1 MSQFLKDSKRWLPGA
16 LVSILII
23 AVILHFVDFR
33 EMGQAFRSANY
44 VLLAIAFP
52 LALVWMMVRAIVW
65 RTLLRNRASYRDV
78 LFTEGEG
85 YLLNTFLPLRL
96 GELGRA
102 FLLSRKSDLQ
112 FMEIIPTI
120 VIERAVDLAYS
131 AGILLVS
138 LPFVVGAEG
147 AGKIGVIVGGVVI
160 FGLIVL
166 YLVARNRNWAMDLF
180 RKLSQRWPVFQR
192 VGGGFVEAFLEGLA
206 VLTDGWLFARFLFW
220 MTINWSISILSY
232 YLLIRAFFP
241 DAQMIWAFFGLGVA
255 AFGNAIPSL
264 PGAIGTFEGAFGGA
278 LALLTGDESTAFAAA
293 LAGRLYLYIGALFF
307 GLIGLANEGQTL
319 SGIYQ
324 QLKDFRAKGSAD
336 TDKQNTDSAAERITK

>member
-1 MSQFLKDSKRWLPGA
+1 MSQFLKDAKRWLPGA

-23 AVILHFVDFR
+23 AAILYFVDFR
-33 EMGQAFRSANY
+33 EMGQAIRTANY
-44 VLLAIAFP
+44 FLLAIALP
-52 LALVWMMVRAIVW
+52 LSLVWMMIRAIVW

-78 LFTEGEG
+78 LYTEGEG
-85 YLLNTFLPLRL
+85 YLMNSFLPLRL

-102 FLLSRKSDLQ
+102 FLLSRKSSIS

-147 AGKIGVIVGGVVI
+147 AGQIGAVVGVVVI
-160 FGLIVL
+160 IGLVVL
-166 YLVARNRNWAMDLF
+166 YLLARNRQWALDLF
-180 RKLSQRWPVFQR
+180 RKLSQRWPVLQR
-192 VGGGFVEAFLEGLA
+192 VGGGFIQSFLEGLA

-220 MTINWSISILSY
+220 MTVNWAVSILSY

-241 DAQMIWAFFGLGVA
+241 NAQLIWAFFGLGVA

-278 LALLTGDESTAFAAA
+278 LTILTGDQSTAFAAA
-293 LAGRLYLYIGALFF
+293 LAGRLYLYIGALVF
-307 GLIGLANEGQTL
+307 GLIGLASEGQTL

-324 QLKDFRAKGSAD
+324 QLKDFRAKGSA
-336 TDKQNTDSAAERITK
+336 SAEQ

>member
-1 MSQFLKDSKRWLPGA
+1 MKEIKRWLPGA
-16 LVSILII
+16 VISILLIV
-23 AVILHFVDFR
+23 AILYFVDFR
-33 EMGQAFRSANY
+33 QMGQAILSANY
-44 VLLAIAFP
+44 VLLAIGMP
-52 LALVWMMVRAIVW
+52 LALVWMLVRAIVW

-85 YLLNTFLPLRL
+85 YLMNTFLPLRL

-102 FLLSRKSDLQ
+102 FLLSRKCDMQ

-120 VIERAVDLAYS
+120 VIERTVDLGYS

-147 AGKIGVIVGGVVI
+147 AGQIGAVVGGVVI
-160 FGLIVL
+160 IGLVVL
-166 YLVARNRNWAMDLF
+166 YLLARNRQWAMEVF
-180 RKLSQRWPVFQR
+180 RKLSQRWPALQR
-192 VGGGFVEAFLEGLA
+192 VGGGFIEAFLEGLA

-220 MTINWSISILSY
+220 MTVNWAISMLSY
-232 YLLIRAFFP
+232 YLIIRAFFP

-278 LALLTGDESTAFAAA
+278 LTILTGDQSTAFAAA
-293 LAGRLYLYIGALFF
+293 LAGRLYLYLGAIPF
-307 GLIGLANEGQTL
+307 GLIGLASEGQTL

-324 QLKDFRAKGSAD
+324 QLKDFRAKGKASV
-336 TDKQNTDSAAERITK
+336 E

>member
-1 MSQFLKDSKRWLPGA
+1 
-16 LVSILII
+16 
-23 AVILHFVDFR
+23 
-33 EMGQAFRSANY
+33 MGQAIRSANY
-44 VLLAIAFP
+44 LLLGIALP
-52 LALVWMMVRAIVW
+52 LALVWMMIRAIVW

-85 YLLNTFLPLRL
+85 YLLNNFLPLRL

-102 FLLSRKSDLQ
+102 FLLSRKSGIP

-131 AGILLVS
+131 AGILLIS

-147 AGKIGVIVGGVVI
+147 AGQIGALVGGVVI
-160 FGLIVL
+160 FGLVVL
-166 YLVARNRNWAMDLF
+166 YVVARNRQWALDLF
-180 RKLSQRWPVFQR
+180 RKLSQRWPVLQR
-192 VGGGFVEAFLEGLA
+192 VGGGFIQSFLEGLA
-206 VLTDGWLFARFLFW
+206 ALTDGWLFARFLFW
-220 MTINWSISILSY
+220 MTVNWAVSILSY

-241 DAQMIWAFFGLGVA
+241 NAQMIWAFFGLGVA

-278 LALLTGDESTAFAAA
+278 LVLLTGDQSTAFAAA
-293 LAGRLYLYIGALFF
+293 LAGRFYLYLGALFF

-324 QLKDFRAKGSAD
+324 QLKDFRARGEVEKPDPDG
-336 TDKQNTDSAAERITK
+336 TVERIPK